1 MSVLIRVSF
10 DHPHELEA
18 VETALEAA
26 GLTPNTRQS
35 KVQNGPHRR
44 AYIRFLERAFDKM
57 EQACYNGDVDKEYP
71 IP

>member
-1 MSVLIRVSF
+1 MSMVIRVSF

-26 GLTPNTRQS
+26 GLAPRTRQT
-35 KVQNGPHRR
+35 KAQNGPHKR
-44 AYIRFLERAFDKM
+44 AYIRFSEHTFDKM
-57 EQACYNGDVDKEYP
+57 ERVCYNGDIEDP

>member
-26 GLTPNTRQS
+26 GLAPRTRQS
-35 KVQNGPHRR
+35 KTQNGSHRR
-44 AYIRFLERAFDKM
+44 AYIRFSEHVFDKM
-57 EQACYNGDVDKEYP
+57 EQACYNGDIDKEYP